1 MDIMLLQNEISSLQH
16 ELAMKSTVQTWSI
29 KRVLT
34 EPTVRLPLFLVCLM
48 QFGQQLS
55 GINAV
60 FYYSETIFQQAGL
73 ATHAVKYAI
82 IGTGVANIFMAI
94 VSVPIMSIFSRRKV
108 FFLSCYLCIGCLII
122 LCISL
127 ALIVSIQNNFN
138 NLKSNKIDFTIMTYR
153 NHKNINMIW
162 RITM

>member
-153 NHKNINMIW
+153 NHKNINMI
-162 RITM
+162 

>member
-1 MDIMLLQNEISSLQH
+1 MDIMLLQNEISTLQH

-60 FYYSETIFQQAGL
+60 FYYSEMIFQQAGL
-73 ATHAVKYAI
+73 ATQVVKYAI

-108 FFLSCYLCIGCLII
+108 LFLSCYLCMGCLVI

-138 NLKSNKIDFTIMTYR
+138 NLKITY
-153 NHKNINMIW
+153 N
-162 RITM
+162 